1 MDMSS
6 ESEVSVS
13 EVSAVP
19 LGGTAVLRC
28 MSNTATRDSLM
39 TLYTWQTDDGFS
51 LSASDG
57 ASISAS
63 TALTTQQQNKY
74 VTSDSGRV
82 LLVRSV
88 TSHDEKR
95 RFRCTVYNKLTGRK
109 ANSVNWAKITIING
123 EYFNISLL
131 SLLTGIQV

>member
-1 MDMSS
+1 MDMSP

-13 EVSAVP
+13 ETSTVP
-19 LGGTAVLRC
+19 LGGTAIFRC
-28 MSNTATRDSLM
+28 MSNTASRDSRM

-51 LSASDG
+51 LSAGEGG
-57 ASISAS
+57 ALTNP
-63 TALTTQQQNKY
+63 TALSTQQQNKY

-95 RFRCTVYNKLTGRK
+95 RFRCTIYNKLTGRK
-109 ANSVNWAKITIING
+109 ANSVNWAKITIVNG
-123 EYFNISLL
+123 EYVGQES
-131 SLLTGIQV
+131 SG